1 MLSGGAGVTGIYS
14 RRGEQRNRSYDMV
27 RHLRDS
33 HNCRLALAYNTVFAD
48 LHADLDRALL
58 QTCPAVV

>member
-1 MLSGGAGVTGIYS
+1 
-14 RRGEQRNRSYDMV
+14 MV